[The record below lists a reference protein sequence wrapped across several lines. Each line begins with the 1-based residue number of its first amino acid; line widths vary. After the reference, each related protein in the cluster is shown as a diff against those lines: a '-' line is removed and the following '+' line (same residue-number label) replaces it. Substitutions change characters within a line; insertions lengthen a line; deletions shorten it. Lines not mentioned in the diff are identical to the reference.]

1 MRAGTRRRIDKAE
14 HHLALAI
21 QSAFIDYIAVRI
33 RDELPLADLLE
44 PEAFGPCLALAS
56 FGITAIGISPPK
68 ISADRMVGRR
78 LELRVDRDHSKSR
91 LPAEVPPLPGNAF
104 PNQEKGDRGLA
115 RPGGYGGGPRKPA
128 SAGSPTH
135 PGRARSRPAGLTHH
149 RERSYCDDRW
159 Q

>member
-104 PNQEKGDRGLA
+104 PNQEKGDRMFPRLGLCDRNRA
-115 RPGGYGGGPRKPA
+115 DSETVSFRKFA
-128 SAGSPTH
+128 EVSLMFLDKQVIPT
-135 PGRARSRPAGLTHH
+135 P
-149 RERSYCDDRW
+149 D
-159 Q
+159 